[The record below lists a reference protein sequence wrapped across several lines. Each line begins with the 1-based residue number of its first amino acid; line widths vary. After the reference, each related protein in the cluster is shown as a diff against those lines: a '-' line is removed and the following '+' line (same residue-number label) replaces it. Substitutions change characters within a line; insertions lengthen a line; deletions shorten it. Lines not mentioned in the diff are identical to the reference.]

1 MNTIELIRD
10 QYRRGKSATQI
21 LAYIKDD
28 PDGHGL
34 QGMSMVDLILEAF
47 QLDVAKIQLV
57 IAWEK
62 PTPDL
67 TTEEIDYLLSRSIE
81 ENRSKWDT

>member
-1 MNTIELIRD
+1 
-10 QYRRGKSATQI
+10 
-21 LAYIKDD
+21 
-28 PDGHGL
+28 
-34 QGMSMVDLILEAF
+34 MVDLILEAF